1 MARVD
6 FHILSHAGNEPRARH
21 ACQLIEQLYQQKK
34 PVFVRVENELAAKTM
49 DDLLWSFRDQ
59 AFIPHELCTAGSPPS
74 DPLINVLIGID
85 KPLGTFQSTLIN
97 LSDSMPAQMEGVSH
111 LIEVID
117 AEPVHKQAARERYK
131 LYRDAGHQ
139 LETINN

>member
-1 MARVD
+1 MARVE

-21 ACQLIEQLYQQKK
+21 ACQLIEQLYQQKI
-34 PVFVRVENELAAKTM
+34 PVFVRVENESAAKTM

-59 AFIPHELCTAGSPPS
+59 AFIPHEIDMTGSPS
-74 DPLINVLIGID
+74 DPLIKVLIGID
-85 KPLGTFQSTLIN
+85 KPPATFQATLIN
-97 LSDSMPAQMEGVSH
+97 LSNSMPTQMEGVSH

-117 AEPVHKQAARERYK
+117 AQPAHKQAARERYK